1 MGVPF
6 TLLLSVF
13 YLASGIFLFLLGLT
27 ILRTGNNSAPT
38 RATALILFFAGVGPI
53 LSASSIIL
61 QGSLKQDA
69 VVYRSMVDNFEYLW
83 EFYFPA
89 LLWFSLTFP
98 RQKRFFTNFV
108 FVGVLVFAPYVF
120 HLAMIMGGDG
130 FSRTIMNIA
139 DNVQLSREFSIAGR
153 TVSLSRLGDVISAI
167 FSTLLNLHKQLFLLV
182 NILYASAAAAVLF
195 RSMKLHINPRITG
208 QLRTVLIGLTVS
220 IGGYTLA
227 KVMPLLPGP
236 LTSETISLALINFAL
251 VAGGGSVAWV
261 LIRQQFLGIRY
272 VTRRAVLYG
281 GAALVF
287 AVVYLIVVKP
297 VSDFFGQYTVAGKE
311 AFETGF
317 IILTII
323 AFQPVFFRIEE
334 VLERALLKGR
344 DDLQTKFRELGSE
357 ISNVVTEEE
366 LERRLGDGI
375 RQILDATDVK
385 IYLNGDEHR
394 FEQLAPI
401 LEEIGEPIL
410 RQELLDLGEKGRLPG
425 QAETEK
431 PRDKAQA
438 KRKSRERLEAA
449 SKLAGGDEVLVPI
462 LRDRRCAGFVAL
474 GEKTYGLKY
483 EEEELGFLSVIANQ
497 VGVALDNVRLLR
509 ENVEKKVIDKE
520 LQMARRIQSQLLPS
534 GSPEIPGYQLSA
546 TTIPSR
552 YVAGDYYDF
561 RVLDDT
567 SLVLVVADVSGKG
580 IPASLLM
587 ATLRAAVNSNQD
599 ARNQP
604 AAMLRRINT
613 LLYESTSP
621 EEFATVFYS
630 VVDLRSGEIRYANA
644 GHEFPYLRADGR
656 LERLDESGLVLGCV
670 LDFPYEEKSCKL
682 PNGGSLILFTDGMT
696 DAVASSGENFGE
708 DRLRRA
714 IDSNHDKDSSALC
727 AALLEEVRDFSRGGD
742 YNDDLT
748 LVVLKRE

>member
-6 TLLLSVF
+6 TVLLSVF
-13 YLASGIFLFLLGLT
+13 YLASGVFLFLLGLT
-27 ILRTGNNSAPT
+27 ILRTGNSSAPT

-53 LSASSIIL
+53 LSASGIIL

-120 HLAMIMGGDG
+120 HLAMIMVGDG
-130 FSRTIMNIA
+130 SARTIISLS
-139 DNVQLSREFSIAGR
+139 DSLRLSREFSIGGR
-153 TVSLSRLGDVISAI
+153 TVSTSGLGDVISTI
-167 FSTLLNLHKQLFLLV
+167 FSTLLKLHKQLFLLV
-182 NILYASAAAAVLF
+182 NILYASAALAVLF

-208 QLRTVLIGLTVS
+208 QLKTVLTGLTVS

-227 KVMPLLPGP
+227 KVIPLLPGS
-236 LTSETISLALINFAL
+236 LTSETVNLALINFAL
-251 VAGGGSVAWV
+251 VAGGGSVAWA

-272 VTRRAVLYG
+272 VARRAVLYG

-287 AVVYLIVVKP
+287 AVVYVIVVKP
-297 VSDFFGQYTVAGKE
+297 VSDFFGQYSVTGKE

-334 VLERALLKGR
+334 LLERALLKGR

-366 LERRLGDGI
+366 LESRLREGFRR
-375 RQILDATDVK
+375 ILDATDVK
-385 IYLNGDEHR
+385 IHLNGDEPR
-394 FEQLAPI
+394 FERLVPI
-401 LEEIGEPIL
+401 LQEIGEPIL

-425 QAETEK
+425 HRETVK

-438 KRKSRERLEAA
+438 KRESRERLEIAGR
-449 SKLAGGDEVLVPI
+449 LAGGDEVLVPI
-462 LRDRRCAGFVAL
+462 LRDRRCAGFVSL

-483 EEEELGFLSVIANQ
+483 GAEELAFLSVIANQ
-497 VGVALDNVRLLR
+497 IGVALDNVRLLR

-552 YVAGDYYDF
+552 HVAGDYYDF
-561 RVLDDT
+561 EVLDDS

-599 ARNQP
+599 AKKQP
-604 AAMLRRINT
+604 AAMLQRINA
-613 LLYESTSP
+613 LLYQSTSP

-630 VVDLRSGEIRYANA
+630 VVDLKSGEIKYANA
-644 GHEFPYLRADGR
+644 GHEFPYLRANGR
-656 LERLDESGLVLGCV
+656 IERLDESGMVLGCV
-670 LDFPYEEKSCKL
+670 LDFPYEEKSRAL
-682 PNGGSLILFTDGMT
+682 PNGGSLILFTDGVT
-696 DAVASSGENFGE
+696 DAVTGSGESFGE

-714 IDSNHDKDSSALC
+714 IDSNDDKASAVC
-727 AALLEEVRDFSRGGD
+727 AALLEEVREFSRGGD